1 MISTR
6 TKVQLLFFVVIT
18 LLGVSYV
25 GARYARLDRLFWDDT
40 YTVVAHF
47 PDSGGSF
54 SGAEVSYRGVTIGRI
69 SELELT
75 EDGAGVDAHLSI
87 DNKWDKIPVDTL
99 AVVGNRSA
107 IGEQYVELQPSSDD
121 GPYLENES
129 EIPMANTRL
138 PIPTVQLLTDI
149 SDTVSHVDRDSLQT
163 VVTELGLAFD
173 STGND
178 LGQIIDT
185 SNAFIDAAD
194 DNFETTTALIR
205 DSNTVLKGQ
214 LDTASAIRTFSKN
227 LALFSTSLVGVDNDL
242 RQLIDSGSVAANDL
256 RSFIEDNK
264 VDLAALLNNLRT
276 TGEIQVAHIDGLSQI
291 LVAYPL
297 VVEGGFTVV
306 AEDPV
311 TKKYDAHFGMVV
323 TNNPMVCHQGYEGT
337 DRRPPQ
343 DTGWRD
349 MYTQARC
356 SEPATKTNAR
366 GAAHAP
372 RAATGFSSPVVARFD
387 PETGKITWTRQ
398 ADDLG
403 STGTVSRQI
412 RGEESWKW
420 LLLQGVQTQ

>member
-1 MISTR
+1 M
-6 TKVQLLFFVVIT
+6 
-18 LLGVSYV
+18 
-25 GARYARLDRLFWDDT
+25 
-40 YTVVAHF
+40 
-47 PDSGGSF
+47 DSI
-54 SGAEVSYRGVTIGRI
+54 A
-69 SELELT
+69 L
-75 EDGAGVDAHLSI
+75 
-87 DNKWDKIPVDTL
+87 
-99 AVVGNRSA
+99 VGNRSA

-121 GPYLENES
+121 GPYLDDDS

-173 STGND
+173 DTGKD
-178 LGQIIDT
+178 LAQIIDT
-185 SNAFIDAAD
+185 SNAFINAAD
-194 DNFETTTALIR
+194 QNFETTTALIR
-205 DSNTVLKGQ
+205 DSNTVLHGQ

-227 LALFSTSLVGVDNDL
+227 LALFSTSLVGADNDL
-242 RQLIDSGSVAANDL
+242 RELIDSGSVAANDL

-306 AEDPV
+306 AKDPH
-311 TKKYDAHFGMVV
+311 THKYDAHFGMIL
-323 TNNPMVCHQGYEGT
+323 TDNPKVCHKGYEGT

-343 DTGWRD
+343 SVDPSRP
-349 MYTQARC
+349 MYTEARC
-356 SEPATKTNAR
+356 TAPASQTNAR

-372 RAATGFSSPVVARFD
+372 RAATSYSSPVVARFD

-398 ADDLG
+398 ASQL
-403 STGTVSRQI
+403 STTGTVSRQV

-420 LLLQGVQTQ
+420 LLLQPIVQTTE

>member
-1 MISTR
+1 LISRR
-6 TKVQLLFFVVIT
+6 TKIQLLFFVVIT

-25 GARYARLDRLFWDDT
+25 GARYARLDRIFFDDT

-54 SGAEVSYRGVTIGRI
+54 SGAEVSYRGVTIGQI

-75 EDGAGVDAHLSI
+75 DEGVDAHLSI
-87 DNKWDKIPVDTL
+87 DNKWDKIPTDTIAL
-99 AVVGNRSA
+99 VGNRSA
-107 IGEQYVELQPSSDD
+107 IGEQYVELQPSSDS
-121 GPYLENES
+121 GPYLEDDS

-138 PIPTVQLLTDI
+138 PIPTVKLLTDI

-173 STGND
+173 GTGQD

-185 SNAFIDAAD
+185 SNAFIEAAD
-194 DNFETTTALIR
+194 QNFETTTALIR
-205 DSNTVLKGQ
+205 DSNTVLHGQ
-214 LDTASAIRTFSKN
+214 LDSASAIRTFSRN
-227 LALFSTSLVGVDNDL
+227 LALFSTSLVGVDNDI
-242 RQLIDSGSVAANDL
+242 RELIDSGSVAANEL

-306 AEDPV
+306 AKDPQ
-311 TKKYDAHFGMVV
+311 TKKYDAHFGMIM
-323 TNNPMVCHQGYEGT
+323 TNNPEVCHQGYEGT

-343 DTGWRD
+343 NTGWRD
-349 MYTQARC
+349 MYTDARC
-356 SEPATKTNAR
+356 TEPATKSNAR

-372 RAATGFSSPVVARFD
+372 RAATSYSSPVIARFD
-387 PETGKITWTRQ
+387 PETGKVTWTRQ
-398 ADDLG
+398 ASELG
-403 STGTVSRQI
+403 TTGNVSRQVS
-412 RGEESWKW
+412 GEESWKW